1 MGVALL
7 RRGLLMV
14 VVLWAAT
21 FFSFVFFWQHEIALK
36 GQPAFPAYKHWLAG
50 LFTGSSYQSAY
61 GYVQGGKLYH
71 ASLWHTQFQS
81 ALGHTAALLFMATL
95 FVVPL
100 SLLMAWV
107 AARRRDGPADVM
119 LRSLSYVAWAIPAFL
134 LGLLIALAATSL
146 GTDHGLGPF
155 PVGGWPGVCLP
166 GFGLGAGTFQRCAGP
181 GSGVDYVW
189 NVFRYVALP
198 GFTLALAFLGLHG
211 RHLRSGVLETLDAP
225 FVTTARSK
233 GLTETRIFF
242 RHVLRIS
249 LAAFVAGLLAD
260 VGAIFG
266 AALAVDAVFQLNGL
280 GTLLVSE
287 FPIDSYH
294 PIDVYSVNLL
304 LLITGAFVLL
314 SSALA
319 DTATALL
326 DPRRRGSE

>member
-1 MGVALL
+1 M
-7 RRGLLMV
+7 
-14 VVLWAAT
+14 
-21 FFSFVFFWQHEIALK
+21 
-36 GQPAFPAYKHWLAG
+36 
-50 LFTGSSYQSAY
+50 
-61 GYVQGGKLYH
+61 
-71 ASLWHTQFQS
+71 
-81 ALGHTAALLFMATL
+81 
-95 FVVPL
+95 
-100 SLLMAWV
+100 
-107 AARRRDGPADVM
+107 
-119 LRSLSYVAWAIPAFL
+119 
-134 LGLLIALAATSL
+134 
-146 GTDHGLGPF
+146 
-155 PVGGWPGVCLP
+155 
-166 GFGLGAGTFQRCAGP
+166 
-181 GSGVDYVW
+181 W

-319 DTATALL
+319 DTATSLL